1 MKVTR
6 YRCAVLLLLLVSIIY
21 GVFYVSEAGSY
32 YSETG
37 ELPDDPVLGKI
48 FVTPE
53 PFLSTHEGRQFIA
66 VGLGFLV
73 LWCLAIYP
81 PNLWKR
87 KAKKTVALT
96 LLFSMLSMMFSPIVT
111 VYGEDATPEIWV
123 DVLCAGD
130 EEFMADPANM
140 GSVEYAIQ
148 KANTFTCLL
157 VWTPLK
163 ELSEFTFMLLIG

>member
-96 LLFSMLSMMFSPIVT
+96 LLFSMLSMMFSCMH
-111 VYGEDATPEIWV
+111 YKQ
-123 DVLCAGD
+123 CC
-130 EEFMADPANM
+130 F
-140 GSVEYAIQ
+140 
-148 KANTFTCLL
+148 
-157 VWTPLK
+157 
-163 ELSEFTFMLLIG
+163 